1 MKRYDLV
8 VIGGGIVGLS
18 TARAYLM
25 RYPHL
30 QVAVLEKEATIGQH
44 QTGHNSGVL
53 HAGIYYKPNS
63 FKAKACV
70 EGQRAMMAYC
80 DEKGIAYRKVGKLI
94 VALDTSELP
103 RLMELWE
110 RGNANGVRDL
120 QLLEQDQLREMEP
133 HLNGIKAI
141 YSPHT
146 GIVDYRVVAQHY
158 AHDIETLG
166 GTLLTH
172 CAVQEIATQ
181 AHSTLLTTSL
191 GEIETR
197 LLVTCAGVYSD
208 RVRALSG
215 MADEVKIVPFR
226 GSYYKLPSTKSHQ
239 VTRLI
244 YPVPD
249 PNFPFLGVH
258 FTPTMA
264 GEVLVGPNAV
274 LALAREGYSRWQI
287 NRNDLLETLTYKGFW
302 RLALQYWRMG
312 TLEMFRDLVKP
323 AYLADIQRY
332 MPSLELADLL
342 PAWSG
347 IRAQA
352 MNIHGALLDDFLV
365 MYGERV
371 AHVQNAPSP
380 AATSSLYLGNL
391 IVDETAKAF
400 GLGVVS

>member
-1 MKRYDLV
+1 MKQYDLV
-8 VIGGGIVGLS
+8 VVGGGIVGLS

-30 QVAVLEKEATIGQH
+30 KVAVLEKEAQLGQH

-70 EGQRAMMAYC
+70 SGQRAMIAYC
-80 DEKGIAYRKVGKLI
+80 DEHGIPYRKVGKLI
-94 VALDTSELP
+94 VALDESELP
-103 RLMELWE
+103 RLMDLWE
-110 RGNANGVRDL
+110 RGHAHGVQDL
-120 QLLEQDQLREMEP
+120 QLLDQAPLREMEP

-141 YSPHT
+141 YSPNT
-146 GIVDYRVVAQHY
+146 GIVDYGKVAQQFGQDFQ
-158 AHDIETLG
+158 ALG
-166 GTLLTH
+166 GSILTS
-172 CAVQEIATQ
+172 CKVEQINTRQQSSILATS
-181 AHSTLLTTSL
+181 H

-197 LLVTCAGVYSD
+197 LLVTCAGVYAD

-215 MADEVKIVPFR
+215 VEGEVKMVPFR
-226 GSYYKLPSTKSHQ
+226 GSYYKLTAEKSHQ

-274 LALAREGYSRWQI
+274 LAFAREGYTRWRV
-287 NRNDLLETLTYKGFW
+287 NPADLLDTLTYPGFW
-302 RLALQYWRMG
+302 KLALQYWRMG
-312 TLEMFRDLVKP
+312 TLEMYRDFVKP
-323 AYLADIQRY
+323 AYLRDIQRY
-332 MPSLELADLL
+332 MPSLELADLVT
-342 PAWSG
+342 AWSG
-347 IRAQA
+347 VRAQA
-352 MNIHGALLDDFLV
+352 MNRHGDLLDDFLV
-365 MYGERV
+365 VYGERV

-400 GLGVVS
+400 GLGVA